1 MNIDFRISVDFW
13 QHPKT
18 KKLIRR
24 TGLEGVRSL
33 QILWAWTACNRSSG
47 VLSDMD
53 EEDIELAADWQGDIG
68 TFIAALKEM
77 HWIDETPE
85 GYVLHEWL
93 EHNPWVADDENRSN
107 KARLS
112 KLQQVNPAAYDKC
125 VNEGKTG
132 LTKAEYETLKAYCA
146 DDERISSNRTAT
158 AQRPHS
164 DRKINA
170 ERNAS
175 ETLAPSPSPVKLN
188 TPLSSNEDIPPQGEV
203 SSKGK
208 RKETITSVLDEQP
221 QELIPALT
229 EFVNHRKSIKKPLT
243 AHALRLNIKDL
254 QRLAP
259 GDIQK
264 QKELIEYAI
273 KKGWQG
279 FYLPNEEQQ
288 YANAAHV
295 PRAANF
301 SQQLRLEQDMQAKAL
316 LAASQRRNENAQ
328 LIGDGRTD
336 NEAELAL
343 PPEWRAF

>member
-1 MNIDFRISVDFW
+1 MNVDIRLSLGFFD
-13 QHPKT
+13 HPKT
-18 KKLIRR
+18 MKLAKRCGMEAVIC
-24 TGLEGVRSL
+24 L
-33 QILWAWTACNRSSG
+33 QRLWMWAAEQRPSG
-47 VLSDMD
+47 VLTGMD
-53 EEDIELAADWQGDIG
+53 EEDIELAAKWTG
-68 TFIAALKEM
+68 E
-77 HWIDETPE
+77 
-85 GYVLHEWL
+85 
-93 EHNPWVADDENRSN
+93 
-107 KARLS
+107 
-112 KLQQVNPAAYDKC
+112 
-125 VNEGKTG
+125 EGKFVRTLIDLHWLDEKDEQFILHG
-132 LTKAEYETLKAYCA
+132 WDEHQAYASKSEERHSSAKKAAEIRWEKK
-146 DDERISSNRTAT
+146 RIMQGQCGSDAEAMRGACDAQCGNDATSCDAHANSN
-158 AQRPHS
+158 
-164 DRKINA
+164 
-170 ERNAS
+170 
-175 ETLAPSPSPVKLN
+175 APKHQDTSLFN

-203 SSKGK
+203 ASKGK

-295 PRAANF
+295 PRASNF

-328 LIGDGRTD
+328 LIGNGGTD

>member
-1 MNIDFRISVDFW
+1 MTENGKTFVLCGAHRKLLSRMNAE
-13 QHPKT
+13 QK
-18 KKLIRR
+18 
-24 TGLEGVRSL
+24 
-33 QILWAWTACNRSSG
+33 
-47 VLSDMD
+47 
-53 EEDIELAADWQGDIG
+53 
-68 TFIAALKEM
+68 AALLDALFAYNDGEEVT
-77 HWIDETPE
+77 IDDP
-85 GYVLHEWL
+85 L
-93 EHNPWVADDENRSN
+93 ADMAFMVMTE
-107 KARLS
+107 AI
-112 KLQQVNPAAYDKC
+112 
-125 VNEGKTG
+125 
-132 LTKAEYETLKAYCA
+132 
-146 DDERISSNRTAT
+146 ERMRKFQEQKKKNGQNGGRPKSNRN
-158 AQRPHS
+158 QDEPS
-164 DRKINA
+164 DNQGITKNNQDITKQNQDKPNDNQEKAIYGNGYGYINGD
-170 ERNAS
+170 
-175 ETLAPSPSPVKLN
+175 LN

-203 SSKGK
+203 ASKGK
-208 RKETITSVLDEQP
+208 RKETIASVLDEQP
-221 QELIPALT
+221 QELISALT

-279 FYLPNEEQQ
+279 FYLPNDEKQ
-288 YANAAHV
+288 YTNASHV